1 MAEILLFHS
10 ALGQTTGFVALAAR
24 LRSAGHTVHAPDLY
38 DGRTFTSLKEG
49 VAHAEEVG
57 FDAIIDRGR
66 ASADGLPNDLVY
78 AGLSLGVMPAQL
90 LTQTRP
96 GARGAVLLHAAVP
109 LSELGG
115 TWPDGVPVQI
125 HTMEDDSW
133 GDADVARDIA
143 ATVASAET
151 FLYPGDRHLF
161 TDEST
166 PDYDEAAAQQVVER
180 VLEFLDRVGH

>member
-10 ALGQTTGFVALAAR
+10 ALGQTPGFLRLAGR
-24 LRSAGHTVHAPDLY
+24 LRAAGHTVHAPDLY
-38 DGRTFTSLKEG
+38 DGSTFTSLKEG

-57 FDAIIDRGR
+57 FDSLIDRGR
-66 ASADGLPNDLVY
+66 ASADGLPGELVY

-90 LTQTRP
+90 LAQTRP

-115 TWPDGVPVQI
+115 TWPGDVPVQI
-125 HTMEDDSW
+125 HTMEDDAW
-133 GDADVARDIA
+133 GDADVAREIA
-143 ATVASAET
+143 ATVPSAEA

-161 TDEST
+161 TDDSSGEYT
-166 PDYDEAAAQQVVER
+166 ETAAQQVVAR
-180 VLEFLDRVGH
+180 MLEFLDRVG

>member
-10 ALGQTTGFVALAAR
+10 ALGQTTGFLALTDR

-57 FDAIIDRGR
+57 FDSIIERGR
-66 ASADGLPNDLVY
+66 ASADGLPNELVY

-115 TWPDGVPVQI
+115 SWPDGVPVQI
-125 HTMEDDSW
+125 HTMEDDNW
-133 GDADVARDIA
+133 GDADVAREIA
-143 ATVASAET
+143 ATVPWAEA
-151 FLYPGDRHLF
+151 FVYPGDRHLF
-161 TDEST
+161 TDAST
-166 PDYDEAAAQQVVER
+166 PDYDEAAAEQAMQH
-180 VLEFLDRVGH
+180 VLEFLDRVGR